1 MEIQYLS
8 DEQGRH
14 TAVQIPIDEWNKLTE
29 ENEVL
34 RNFEKKKKKPSDFF
48 GTLNIEEGEKM
59 QKYLMESRNE
69 KKPSVFRGS
78 ISKSTAEQLLKYVE
92 QTRWK

>member
-1 MEIQYLS
+1 MDIQYLS
-8 DEQGRH
+8 DEQGRQ
-14 TAVQIPIDEWNKLTE
+14 TAVQIPINEWNKLKE

-59 QKYLMESRNE
+59 QQYLTQSRNE
-69 KKPSVFRGS
+69 WERV
-78 ISKSTAEQLLKYVE
+78 
-92 QTRWK
+92 